1 MASAPPAFSTVI
13 RPSLK
18 HNSHRRLRVRA
29 QSFRDE
35 GRQSNMVDASLSV
48 LRERIEQV
56 QIKERLERCC
66 RREHGWNYAPGYN
79 YKLKRDTQLSDLFG
93 LVGLAAGTVGIT
105 LLSGTLGLCLVSLV
119 FHLSQ

>member
-1 MASAPPAFSTVI
+1 
-13 RPSLK
+13 
-18 HNSHRRLRVRA
+18 
-29 QSFRDE
+29 
-35 GRQSNMVDASLSV
+35 MVDASLSV

-66 RREHGWNYAPGYN
+66 RLEHGWNYAPGYN

>member
-79 YKLKRDTQLSDLFG
+79 YKLKRIPNYQIS
-93 LVGLAAGTVGIT
+93 LAWWVW
-105 LLSGTLGLCLVSLV
+105 LLGLLASLFSV
-119 FHLSQ
+119 VPLAFALFPWWFI